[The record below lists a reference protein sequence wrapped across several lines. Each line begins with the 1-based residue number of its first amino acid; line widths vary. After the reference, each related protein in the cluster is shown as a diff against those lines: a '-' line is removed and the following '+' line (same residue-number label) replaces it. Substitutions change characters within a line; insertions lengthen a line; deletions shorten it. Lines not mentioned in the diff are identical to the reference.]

1 MGKKKKRF
9 ITKRNIRWKLFDTII
24 FIAIIINSSRLIF
37 TQWEDVIII
46 FNSTDDVMVHIFWIV
61 ILLFIIFLNAIPHT
75 LIYLGLRWGIKKY
88 NRSRVT
94 FDVKTDLEYYR
105 EKFNGVT
112 PATMSLLMDLSL
124 ETEKDLG
131 AMKLY
136 YEINNIFLYEKDG
149 SLYLN
154 NPNNV
159 RINKSDD
166 ILLNCLYKC
175 KKDIFT
181 LNEWRE
187 NVICEAVNNNLI
199 KRKKKDEKNKS
210 GCGIFLFLHLLSLG
224 FIVFFCFNAEKIS
237 TLLNSGSTTLESN
250 LDLLNFMVDNPDYI
264 LAFLM
269 GLGLIVSILVGFW
282 SFISGIIHL
291 IVSKSMANKDKFKR
305 TYEGNVLA
313 EKLYGMKNFI
323 HDFSNLDEATKKH
336 LVLWR
341 EFLVYAV
348 TLEENDIILK
358 EISGLY
364 NTDLLS
370 YKHYKN

>member
-1 MGKKKKRF
+1 M
-9 ITKRNIRWKLFDTII
+9 
-24 FIAIIINSSRLIF
+24 IF

-94 FDVKTDLEYYR
+94 FDVETDLEYYR

-124 ETEKDLG
+124 ESEKDLG

-166 ILLNCLYKC
+166 ILLNYLYKG
-175 KKDIFT
+175 KKYIFT

-199 KRKKKDEKNKS
+199 KRKTKDEKNKS

-224 FIVFFCFNAEKIS
+224 FIVFFCFNVEKIS
-237 TLLNSGSTTLESN
+237 EILNSNPTTLESN
-250 LDLLNFMVDNPDYI
+250 LDLLNFMVGNPDYI
-264 LAFLM
+264 LAFSM
-269 GLGLIVSILVGFW
+269 SLGLIVAILVGFW

-291 IVSKSMANKDKFKR
+291 IVSKTISTKDKFKR
-305 TYEGNVLA
+305 TVEGNLLT

-323 HDFSNLDEATKKH
+323 RDFSNLDEATKKH
-336 LVLWR
+336 LVLWK
-341 EFLVYAV
+341 EFLIYAV
-348 TLEENDIILK
+348 ILEENDIVLK
-358 EISGLY
+358 EISDMY
-364 NTDLLS
+364 NINLLD
-370 YKHYKN
+370 YK